1 MKVLT
6 RAVLAMEALLIGFAM
21 LLAMDKQSA
30 ISLWYGFLIFILL
43 IICAGAMKRKF
54 GIYLGSLLQVSL
66 ISYGIFVG
74 AMYVMGTL
82 FAGIWIS
89 AIVVGRKGEAIRAEL
104 LRKNPA
110 K

>member
-21 LLAMDKQSA
+21 LLAMDKKSSL
-30 ISLWYGFLIFILL
+30 SLWYGFLVFILL
-43 IICAGAMKRKF
+43 ILCAGSMKRKF
-54 GIYLGSLLQVSL
+54 GIYLGSFLQFSL